1 MLTLK
6 PATKL
11 LLGLAAVLTLA
22 GCAQSPQQVRLDPVI
37 SVNSLVDNQ
46 PTVHLS
52 VTDKRPSQSLGTRGG
67 VYRGSNHITLA
78 RSINHSLR
86 PAAEAA
92 LTEMGIRVDQPSP
105 QPIKLNL
112 ILEELS
118 YTVADNQSLPL
129 EITLRSQIAA
139 VADKNDSQ
147 QASRY
152 ESTKVHKFFKAPNEA
167 TNAEIINQIM
177 SETLTRLFNDPRLI
191 EFIRR

>member
-1 MLTLK
+1 MPTLK
-6 PATKL
+6 PATKF
-11 LLGLAAVLTLA
+11 LLGLTALLTLA

-37 SVNSLVDNQ
+37 SVNTVVENQ

-52 VTDKRPSQSLGTRGG
+52 ITDKRPSQSLGTRGG
-67 VYRGSNHITLA
+67 VYRDSNHITLA
-78 RSINHSLR
+78 QPISRSLR
-86 PAAEAA
+86 PTAEAA

-105 QPIKLNL
+105 QPVQLNL
-112 ILEELS
+112 IVEELS
-118 YTVADNQSLPL
+118 YKVADTQTLPL
-129 EITLRSQIAA
+129 EITLRAQIAA
-139 VADKNDSQ
+139 IADKNGSQ

-191 EFIRR
+191 DFLRR